1 MFYRGFFIEKDYF
14 MSVNINKKHVFV
26 LTVSAVIAVILC
38 VLRTHLLLNFVEPET
53 GFYFPGTKYGSY
65 FGAAV
70 VIALAA
76 CVAGCIFSNVRVHKA
91 LTSESTLV
99 VFSSSLCAFL
109 FATVLF
115 YGAYEFFKAPVKNAF
130 FAIELL
136 LCIPCI
142 IFFFSMCA
150 KETREKS
157 SAGVLLSLSPAV
169 YYAIR
174 TIHVFTDTKTQIN
187 TSQREL
193 TLVMLCCMMLMFV
206 YEAYFL
212 VADKTD
218 ADAEKTG
225 KTAGIRYMSFTLMS
239 MTLSLVS
246 ALPYIAV
253 SAFWVF
259 DANFLAMDV
268 LDLCIGVYAFTR
280 AVTLCRQ

>member
-1 MFYRGFFIEKDYF
+1 MFYRGFFIEKDLF

-26 LTVSAVIAVILC
+26 LTLSALLAVLLC
-38 VLRTHLLLNFVEPET
+38 AFRTYLLLNFIEPET
-53 GFYFPGTKYGSY
+53 GFYIVGTNLGTL
-65 FGAAV
+65 FGTAV
-70 VIALAA
+70 LLALAS
-76 CVAGCIFSNVRVHKA
+76 CIAGCIFSKVKVPEA
-91 LTSESTLV
+91 LTSESPAI
-99 VFSSSLCAFL
+99 VFSSSLCGFL
-109 FATVLF
+109 CATVLF
-115 YGAYEFFKAPVKNAF
+115 CGAYEFIKAPVKCAF

-142 IFFFSMCA
+142 IFFFSMCV
-150 KETREKS
+150 KETKEKN
-157 SAGVLLSLSPAV
+157 AANIILNLSPAV

-174 TIHVFTDTKTQIN
+174 TIHFFTDVKTQIN

-193 TLVMLCCMMLMFV
+193 SLLMLCSMMLMFV
-206 YEAYFL
+206 YESYFL
-212 VADKTD
+212 LKEKNDDD
-218 ADAEKTG
+218 AQKERKSASVKY
-225 KTAGIRYMSFTLMS
+225 AVFTLLS

-259 DANFLAMDV
+259 DSQFLAMDV